1 VEAVKVAKLQTLGL
15 LLRDTIQVQ
24 LDALERE
31 GITGPIKVEDS
42 EINWNPRGDVFI
54 FRANFSSR
62 RSGVS
67 GPRPRKL
74 RSSWPSPETRSA
86 TAW

>member
-1 VEAVKVAKLQTLGL
+1 MAKLQTLGL

-54 FRANFSSR
+54 FRATLDGQFLPTTEGER
-62 RSGVS
+62 EHDD
-67 GPRPRKL
+67 RP
-74 RSSWPSPETRSA
+74 A
-86 TAW
+86 